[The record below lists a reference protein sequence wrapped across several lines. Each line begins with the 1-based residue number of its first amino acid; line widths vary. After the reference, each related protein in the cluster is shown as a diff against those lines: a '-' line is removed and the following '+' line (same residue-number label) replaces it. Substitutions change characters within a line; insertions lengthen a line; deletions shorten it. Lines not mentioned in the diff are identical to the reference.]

1 MVFTVQRQ
9 LEAPQGV
16 LDPFKPDPHFTVKLY
31 SSRLSEELEV
41 VHVDWIS
48 CHFAHWQISSEHVVV
63 LSLSQVSCYFGL
75 PISTLLT

>member
-1 MVFTVQRQ
+1 MVFAVQRQ

-16 LDPFKPDPHFTVKLY
+16 LDPFKPYPNFAAKLY

-41 VHVDWIS
+41 VHVDWVL

-63 LSLSQVSCYFGL
+63 LSLS
-75 PISTLLT
+75 